1 MGKNITFN
9 TVKEI
14 HDFTAT
20 ELSQFETITVK
31 FDGEPDLFKRNR
43 GLELYCEVYKNL
55 KVVAFTC
62 DFGNYDLIKLYGE
75 DGK

>member
-1 MGKNITFN
+1 MSKNITFN
-9 TVKEI
+9 SAREI
-14 HDFTAT
+14 LHFTAT

-31 FDGEPDLFKRNR
+31 FDGEPELYKRNR
-43 GLELYCEVYKNL
+43 GLELYYQVHKNR